1 MKKLLIL
8 SGKGGT
14 GKTTISASLIKLAK
28 AKAVADCDVDA
39 PNLHIILNQSTSPQ
53 VADFMGGD
61 KATVIENFCTGCG
74 VCVEKCKFDAVKIT
88 CGKAEINEFFCEGC
102 GVCTL
107 VCTSG
112 AIKLKTD
119 VAGVRKLYTSVDKG
133 VFSTAT
139 LKMGRGNSG
148 KLVTD
153 VKQAMLKSAKDCKL
167 SITDG
172 SPGLGCPV
180 IASASGMDAIIV
192 VAEPSESGISDMK
205 RLLKTVNSF
214 GAKIAICV
222 NKFDTNKE
230 KTAEIE
236 KFCQLENINF
246 IGKIPY
252 DKHAI
257 IAVNK
262 GLAVVDI
269 NCKAGDEIKKIY
281 EKITQIMA

>member
-14 GKTTISASLIKLAK
+14 GKTTISASLISLAK
-28 AKAVADCDVDA
+28 AKAIADCDVDA
-39 PNLHIILNQSTSPQ
+39 PNLHIILSQSSLPS
-53 VADFMGGD
+53 VINFMGGD
-61 KATVIENFCTGCG
+61 KASVLADNCIGCG
-74 VCVEKCKFDAVKIT
+74 VCVEKCKFGAIKINA
-88 CGKAEINEFFCEGC
+88 GKAEISEFFCEGC

-107 VCTSG
+107 VCNAK
-112 AIKLKTD
+112 AIKLYPD
-119 VAGVRKLYTSVDKG
+119 IAGERKLYDSIEEG

-153 VKQAMLKSAKDCKL
+153 VKQAMFQSARDCEL

-172 SPGLGCPV
+172 SPGIGCPV
-180 IASASGMDAIIV
+180 IASVSGMDVVLI
-192 VAEPSESGISDMK
+192 VAEPSKSGISDMK

-214 GAKIAICV
+214 GVQLAICV
-222 NKFDTNKE
+222 NKFDTNTE

-236 KFCQLENINF
+236 EFCKLENLNF

-252 DKHAI
+252 DKNAI
-257 IAVNK
+257 IAVNN
-262 GLAVVDI
+262 GLSVVDI
-269 NCKAGDEIKKIY
+269 NCKAGDEIRKIY
-281 EKITQIMA
+281 KKITQILA

>member
-39 PNLHIILNQSTSPQ
+39 PNLHIILNQTSSPQ
-53 VADFMGGD
+53 VFDFMGGD
-61 KATVIENFCTGCG
+61 KASVTRNRCNGCG
-74 VCVEKCKFDAVKIT
+74 VCVEKCKFDAIKIKL
-88 CGKAEINEFFCEGC
+88 GKAEISEFFCEGC
-102 GVCTL
+102 GVCSL
-107 VCTSG
+107 VCKNG
-112 AIKLKTD
+112 AIVQNSD
-119 VAGVRKLYTSVDKG
+119 IAGERKLYTSSDDDI
-133 VFSTAT
+133 FSTAT

-153 VKQAMLKSAKDCKL
+153 VKQAMLKNAKDCEL
-167 SITDG
+167 SIIDG

-180 IASASGMDAIIV
+180 IASASGMDVILV
-192 VAEPSESGISDMK
+192 VAEPSESGISDLK
-205 RLLKTVNSF
+205 RLLKTLNSF
-214 GAKIAICV
+214 GVTIAICV
-222 NKFDTNKE
+222 NKFDTNTE
-230 KTAEIE
+230 KTTEIE
-236 KFCQLENINF
+236 DFCKGENISF

-252 DKHAI
+252 DKNAI
-257 IAVNK
+257 IAVNQ

-269 NCKAGDEIKKIY
+269 DCKAGDEIKKIY